1 VHGEVARI
9 RIQNRWALGRLSV
22 QLTDNTRTKI
32 QHYVGGLRD
41 TIQNSDLPDAKKNAL
56 QTKLNELGKRSLSFG
71 KAMVLLSAVVAGR
84 SGATTG
90 SVASFY

>member
-1 VHGEVARI
+1 
-9 RIQNRWALGRLSV
+9 
-22 QLTDNTRTKI
+22 
-32 QHYVGGLRD
+32 
-41 TIQNSDLPDAKKNAL
+41 L